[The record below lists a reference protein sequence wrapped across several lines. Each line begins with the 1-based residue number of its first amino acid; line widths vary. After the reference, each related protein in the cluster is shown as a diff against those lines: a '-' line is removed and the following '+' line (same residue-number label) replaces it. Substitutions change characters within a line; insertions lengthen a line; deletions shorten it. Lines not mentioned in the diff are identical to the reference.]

1 MRLMLKMEKIH
12 TQNQF
17 LFAVLFLVSAVLFFW
32 FCWPAVFKGILNVGN
47 LCGMLGCA
55 ALLYY
60 AVCHKAVHRR
70 FLVLWRGN
78 AGRIFLLLIL
88 VLFLLAAVLLS
99 AAAYVMVHARS
110 KHIPADTPAIVLGC
124 SVIGTR
130 PSRIL
135 QERIDAAYAYMQEHP
150 QAVCILSGGKGS
162 GEDIS
167 EAECMY
173 RELVAAGVKAERLYQ
188 EASSTNTQQNL
199 ERSKTVL
206 DAVGNYDAVT
216 VISSDFHLYRGK
228 EWARAL
234 GYQQYGYAA
243 RTDWK
248 YLPTFFVREMIAV
261 VALWGNKSLQWLW

>member
-1 MRLMLKMEKIH
+1 ML
-12 TQNQF
+12 F
-17 LFAVLFLVSAVLFFW
+17 
-32 FCWPAVFKGILNVGN
+32 
-47 LCGMLGCA
+47 
-55 ALLYY
+55 
-60 AVCHKAVHRR
+60 
-70 FLVLWRGN
+70 
-78 AGRIFLLLIL
+78 
-88 VLFLLAAVLLS
+88 
-99 AAAYVMVHARS
+99 RS
-110 KHIPADTPAIVLGC
+110 
-124 SVIGTR
+124 TR

-135 QERIDAAYAYMQEHP
+135 QERIDAAYAYMQDHP

-173 RELVAAGVKAERLYQ
+173 RELVAAGIEAGRLYQ

-261 VALWGNKSLQWLW
+261 VALWGNEWLR

>member
-1 MRLMLKMEKIH
+1 MLLMLKVEKIH
-12 TQNQF
+12 MINQF
-17 LFAVLFLVSAVLFFW
+17 LFALLFLASAVLFFW

-47 LCGMLGCA
+47 LCGMAGCA
-55 ALLYY
+55 ALMYY
-60 AVCHKAVHRR
+60 AVCHKMIHRLL
-70 FLVLWRGN
+70 FDLWHRK
-78 AGRIFLLLIL
+78 AGRILLLLIFI
-88 VLFLLAAVLLS
+88 LFLLSAVLLA
-99 AAAYVMVHARS
+99 AAAYVMVHAHS
-110 KHIPADTPAIVLGC
+110 KRIPADTPAIVLGC

-135 QERIDAAYAYMQEHP
+135 QERIDAAYAYMQDHP

-173 RELVAAGVKAERLYQ
+173 RELVAAGIEAGRLYQ

-261 VALWGNKSLQWLW
+261 VALWGNEWLR